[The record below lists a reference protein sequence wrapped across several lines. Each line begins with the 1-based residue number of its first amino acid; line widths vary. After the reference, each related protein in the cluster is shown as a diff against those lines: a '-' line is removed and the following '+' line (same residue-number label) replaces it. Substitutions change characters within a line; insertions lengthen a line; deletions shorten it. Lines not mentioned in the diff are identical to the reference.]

1 MNYRKLSIQENS
13 TGDFSLVPVRME
25 DREAIRTWRNEQMY
39 HLRQNKPLTEADQ
52 TRYFNEVVMPLFS
65 QEHPEQYLF
74 SYLKNGECIGYG
86 GLVHINYKNQSAEL
100 SFIMKTSLERQAFR
114 LHWSNFLTLIEP
126 IAFTALRLNRI
137 FTYAYDLRPHLYPVL
152 TECGFQMERCIE
164 DALLLEGKKI
174 QAVVHSKWNARLRKA
189 EIHDIE
195 LTYTWASMAS
205 VRQYAF
211 NQDPITKDGHSTW
224 FTQKINQK
232 NCLYFMLDIPNQTTI
247 GSIRIDINPIE
258 KVGLISYLIDP
269 KFQGKGW
276 GVAILVLGQ
285 SIAKEHGIT
294 CLIGEV
300 MPENS
305 SSCAIFVK
313 LGYEATVL
321 SDRIRYQKIL

>member
-1 MNYRKLSIQENS
+1 MNYRNLSIQENS
-13 TGDFSLVPVRME
+13 AGGFSLVPIRME
-25 DREAIRTWRNEQMY
+25 DREAIRAWRNEQMY

-52 TRYFNEVVMPLFS
+52 TRYFNEVVLSLFS
-65 QEHPEQYLF
+65 QENPAQYLF

-100 SFIMKTSLERQAFR
+100 SFIMKTSLERLEFH

-126 IAFTALRLNRI
+126 IAFTALQLNRI

-152 TECGFQMERCIE
+152 TECGFLLERCIPN
-164 DALLLEGKKI
+164 ALLIEGKPI
-174 QAVVHSKWNARLRKA
+174 QAVIHSKWNASLRKA
-189 EIHDIE
+189 EIQDVE
-195 LTYTWASMAS
+195 LTYSWASMAS

-211 NQDPITKDGHSTW
+211 NQDPITPHEHHTW
-224 FTQKINQK
+224 FQHKINQTD
-232 NCLYFMLDIPNQTTI
+232 CMYFMLELPDKTSV
-247 GSIRIDINPIE
+247 GSIRIDINPTE
-258 KVGLISYLIDP
+258 KEGLISYLIDP

-285 SIAKEHGIT
+285 SIAREHGIT

-313 LGYEATVL
+313 LGYESTVL